1 MQAGADSVH
10 TRKIAQ
16 FVSAPGSAWQQAPP
30 NS

>member
-16 FVSAPGSAWQQAPP
+16 FVSAPGSALAASPAQ
-30 NS
+30 